1 MFVNLT
7 FTDVLILTNKN
18 ATLRY
23 LIMYNLLCYEERS
36 IVGDTYSVCERSLS
50 EEVIGNISMKKL
62 ETVAN
67 PILRETAGE
76 VRKKKKAGY
85 QENILTDLLEDM
97 DRK

>member
-50 EEVIGNISMKKL
+50 EDYG
-62 ETVAN
+62 
-67 PILRETAGE
+67 
-76 VRKKKKAGY
+76 
-85 QENILTDLLEDM
+85 
-97 DRK
+97 